1 MKEQTQNIIK
11 KTRQQIVGKIRL
23 PFIITRWTVFLA
35 VPVLILCVGASA
47 LVMRHISNKPV
58 PKTSTNI
65 SSNSDGSLFCF
76 SGKPNC
82 PLPSNTS
89 TPTQSTSPQS
99 TPPQSNNS
107 TKSGTSAQS
116 NPGCVHKE
124 IPYKTIYEDASYL
137 QKGQTKVSDGA
148 NGFILDCGDGKPV
161 VANPVNKTIYV
172 GTAPTDEEVQQQ
184 QIAAQQA
191 LDAKQHQWDITYSN
205 AYQSCMTSL
214 SPQIAA
220 GLGDWAKSTCSD
232 RASQQAGPKPL

>member
-1 MKEQTQNIIK
+1 MLRTTAQHITK
-11 KTRQQIVGKIRL
+11 QIRAL
-23 PFIITRWTVFLA
+23 PKCLWPITRLTILLTILA
-35 VPVLILCVGASA
+35 VALCAGASA
-47 LVMRHISNKPV
+47 LVIQYISNKPV
-58 PKTSTNI
+58 PKTSSNPT
-65 SSNSDGSLFCF
+65 SNSDGSLLCF
-76 SGKPNC
+76 SGQPSC